1 MILIMI
7 TLVIM
12 MLIIMIYDVDNDVDN
27 DYSDDHDYYP
37 GVEVVG
43 RLAAQG
49 VDEEILKALV
59 FIHGAAQV
67 YIRYIRYI
75 SGIYQMTK
83 RQFCSY

>member
-12 MLIIMIYDVDNDVDN
+12 MLIIMIYDVDN

>member
-1 MILIMI
+1 MIMILIMI

-12 MLIIMIYDVDNDVDN
+12 MLIIMINDVDN

-67 YIRYIRYI
+67 YIRFIRCI
-75 SGIYQMTK
+75 SDI
-83 RQFCSY
+83 SDD